1 MQNFRALGLCPQTL
15 VPPAAGSFAPKP
27 SDPHWPPA
35 AGGSAFRPPKQ
46 PPPLRISGYAPAC
59 ILSITNAAAFAI
71 VIKTA
76 RTRSRDHGQPAR
88 NL

>member
-1 MQNFRALGLCPQTL
+1 MKIRRNENSSLNRFLPRF
-15 VPPAAGSFAPKP
+15 SFHPE
-27 SDPHWPPA
+27 SN
-35 AGGSAFRPPKQ
+35 G
-46 PPPLRISGYAPAC
+46 RI
-59 ILSITNAAAFAI
+59 NAAAFAI